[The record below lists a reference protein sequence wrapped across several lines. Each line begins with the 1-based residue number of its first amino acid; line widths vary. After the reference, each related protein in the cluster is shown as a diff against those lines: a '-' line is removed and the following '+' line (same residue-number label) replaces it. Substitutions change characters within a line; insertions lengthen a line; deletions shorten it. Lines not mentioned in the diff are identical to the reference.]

1 MAAIRSGFG
10 RGAWRRVRRAG
21 LASAAAGAAL
31 GFVWLVYLGLTWD
44 MRRAEREPPAAW
56 RAVAVERGSLRETVV
71 ATGVMEPLA
80 RVVVQS
86 EIPGVVASVH
96 ADDGDR
102 VARGR
107 PLVEL
112 DRSRLEDQA
121 AELRAALAHREA
133 LARVDVV
140 GRAEVDLADARR
152 DHERA
157 RRLLER
163 GVLSEEV
170 VDDAAHRA
178 RLAAIALAD
187 AEALRDARLA
197 AAARARS
204 ALARVERDLE
214 KSVIRSPVDGVITK
228 RRVEVGAAVADLQNG
243 GTVIAE
249 LADDSR
255 IHLLGELDENDV
267 AGVRE
272 GQSAEIR
279 VDAFPGE
286 LFAGTVRKIASAG
299 AHEGSLSIFEVEIE
313 IEPDPRVRVGM
324 SADARIVVREH
335 ANALLVP
342 NAALVRGEDGPRV
355 RVPDPGSDEVRLLE
369 IRELTSDGF
378 RTALAEP
385 EGAAALGEGDTVLVR
400 AGASE

>member
-1 MAAIRSGFG
+1 
-10 RGAWRRVRRAG
+10 
-21 LASAAAGAAL
+21 
-31 GFVWLVYLGLTWD
+31 
-44 MRRAEREPPAAW
+44 
-56 RAVAVERGSLRETVV
+56 
-71 ATGVMEPLA
+71 
-80 RVVVQS
+80 
-86 EIPGVVASVH
+86 
-96 ADDGDR
+96 
-102 VARGR
+102 
-107 PLVEL
+107 
-112 DRSRLEDQA
+112 
-121 AELRAALAHREA
+121 
-133 LARVDVV
+133 
-140 GRAEVDLADARR
+140 
-152 DHERA
+152 
-157 RRLLER
+157 
-163 GVLSEEV
+163 
-170 VDDAAHRA
+170 
-178 RLAAIALAD
+178 
-187 AEALRDARLA
+187 
-197 AAARARS
+197 
-204 ALARVERDLE
+204 VERDLE